1 MLLWA
6 TPGCSR
12 LLPSLG
18 FFRIL
23 YRVEREEF
31 FAQFKS
37 SPRQYYVTC
46 SGTVAPFPSNQDD
59 WEKARANG
67 EFMVDG
73 AEIISDDTVKS
84 VYLGA
89 SFNL

>member
-1 MLLWA
+1 METIDLTKL
-6 TPGCSR
+6 TPEQ
-12 LLPSLG
+12 
-18 FFRIL
+18 IK
-23 YRVEREEF
+23 EREEF

-46 SGTVAPFPSNQDD
+46 SGTVAPFPSNHDD

-73 AEIISDDTVKS
+73 AEIISDDD
-84 VYLGA
+84 
-89 SFNL
+89 